1 MRLTVDPDG
10 ATIEGT
16 ERELT
21 DLASAI
27 LEAAVL
33 GRVAEPVLLTSVGVA
48 TIHIRRIDADE
59 SDRLR
64 EDVGE
69 AEPDR

>member
-1 MRLTVDPDG
+1 VRLAVDPDG
-10 ATIEGT
+10 VLIEGE

-33 GRVAEPVLLTSVGVA
+33 GQVQEHLLTDDGVA
-48 TIHIRRIDADE
+48 TVRIRRTDPDP
-59 SDRLR
+59 
-64 EDVGE
+64 E
-69 AEPDR
+69 A

>member
-1 MRLTVDPDG
+1 MRIAVDPG
-10 ATIEGT
+10 ALIEGT

-33 GRVAEPVLLTSVGVA
+33 GEAQEPVLLTDEGVA
-48 TIHIRRIDADE
+48 TITIRRTDE
-59 SDRLR
+59 SD
-64 EDVGE
+64 DVTRDGT
-69 AEPDR
+69 